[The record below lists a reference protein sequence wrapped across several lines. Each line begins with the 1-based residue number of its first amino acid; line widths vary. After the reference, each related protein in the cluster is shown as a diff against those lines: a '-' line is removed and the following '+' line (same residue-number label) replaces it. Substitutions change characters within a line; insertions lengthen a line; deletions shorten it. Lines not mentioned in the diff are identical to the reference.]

1 MENTKVKAKGLMG
14 GILNRKLNIMQN
26 EKEANSRNNWEELKG
41 LSICRNESSTKAKGY
56 KRDSD
61 W

>member
-1 MENTKVKAKGLMG
+1 MG

-26 EKEANSRNNWEELKG
+26 EKEANSRNNWQELKG

-61 W
+61 WKD